1 MARLN
6 WLAELVVCCA
16 ALTVTAVDA
25 ADVGRIKVSIGA
37 VHIERAAERLPG
49 SVDTA
54 VRASD
59 IIVTGP
65 KSSVGVTFVD
75 QTRVSAGP
83 NSVLVINGYAYDHV
97 TQEGVFDATLKRGTL
112 GVVSGK
118 MTKQSPNAATI
129 RTPTLTLGIRGTQL
143 VVYAGE

>member
-25 ADVGRIKVSIGA
+25 ADVGRIKGSIGA

-49 SVDTA
+49 RVDTA

-112 GVVSGK
+112 GGRVGKDDETISQRRDDKNPDADSGD
-118 MTKQSPNAATI
+118 PRHPA
-129 RTPTLTLGIRGTQL
+129 RGL
-143 VVYAGE
+143 RR